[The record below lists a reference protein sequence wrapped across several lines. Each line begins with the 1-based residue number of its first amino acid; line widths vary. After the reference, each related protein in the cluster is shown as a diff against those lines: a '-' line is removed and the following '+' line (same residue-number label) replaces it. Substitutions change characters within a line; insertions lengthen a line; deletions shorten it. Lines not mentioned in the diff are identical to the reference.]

1 MYPIDWYDIRNLP
14 RVKAIVDTILK
25 DPYLPQT
32 KIAVLTG
39 IPRTTVS
46 RIINTLVRKGVITK
60 RTFLVE
66 NSKSGAGKVGV
77 RYEVAPLFVS
87 FLKSVVNDDT
97 DSKGAHRNGR
107 GFPADHHTQQD
118 ERAAQPP
125 SLTEE
130 RFSDASKEE
139 IEAWAKDGVFRVHG
153 FQRKYRISPVDLSTL
168 TDENTLSQVTTLLN
182 SRHPPKVVR
191 IGRKKTLPT
200 PIIFVPSPRFRA
212 HYRVHIKKTCMII
225 SASISIP
232 WDDFTP
238 DIEQLIVHDIRD
250 MVERLC
256 MAFATLGITI
266 LAHDEGWVG
275 RKKPLRPEVGFID
288 PDGIIRKVRLGNN
301 NAYIEGV
308 GYWVDGSLREAP
320 ELEFPDAEKA
330 SLFKQAVEKL
340 ATGSIYNEVREEAR
354 EVVEKASERVK
365 EEVTETVKETV
376 ESTLTQTTSKLTEE
390 FRTILTES
398 FKEAI
403 SATADEVVKLSYAG
417 GLTTNQQITQIWKAI
432 SELQEMFRD
441 MLALMVLNDAD
452 GELKQKILKKLAKK
466 FLEE

>member
-25 DPYLPQT
+25 DPHLPQT

-46 RIINTLVRKGVITK
+46 RIINSLVRKGVISK
-60 RTFLVE
+60 RTFVIE
-66 NSKSGAGKVGV
+66 NTKSGSSRVGV
-77 RYEVAPLFVS
+77 GYEVAPLFVS
-87 FLKSVVNDDT
+87 FLRSVVNDDS
-97 DSKGAHRNGR
+97 DSKGDRKNPS
-107 GFPADHHTQQD
+107 GFSADHHTQTPQHT
-118 ERAAQPP
+118 AHPL
-125 SLTEE
+125 SLTEK
-130 RFSDASKEE
+130 RFSDASAEE
-139 IEAWAKDGVFRVHG
+139 IEEWAKNGFFRVHG

-168 TDENTLSQVTTLLN
+168 THEDLLMSVTSLLN

-191 IGRKKTLPT
+191 IGRKKSLPT
-200 PIIFVPSPRFRA
+200 PILFVPSPRFNA

-225 SASISIP
+225 SASLSIP
-232 WDDFTP
+232 WDDFSS

-250 MVERLC
+250 IVERLC
-256 MAFATLGITI
+256 MAFATHGITI

-275 RKKPLRPEVGFID
+275 RKRPLKPEVGYID
-288 PDGIIRKVRLGNN
+288 PDGIIRKVRLSNN
-301 NAYIEGV
+301 NAYIEGM

-340 ATGSIYNEVREEAR
+340 ATGSIYDEVREE
-354 EVVEKASERVK
+354 VEKVGEKVK
-365 EEVTETVKETV
+365 EEVAEEVTEKVKETV
-376 ESTLTQTTSKLTEE
+376 ESTLTQTTSRLTEE
-390 FRTILTES
+390 LRSILTES
-398 FKEAI
+398 FREAI

-417 GLTTNQQITQIWKAI
+417 GLTTNQQISQIWKAI